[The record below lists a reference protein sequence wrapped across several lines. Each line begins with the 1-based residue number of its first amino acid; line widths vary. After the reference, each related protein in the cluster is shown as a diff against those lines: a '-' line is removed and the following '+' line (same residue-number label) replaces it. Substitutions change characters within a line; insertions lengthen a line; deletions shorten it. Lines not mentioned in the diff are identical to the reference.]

1 MLASGTY
8 QTIHDQTG
16 AYRRIFDAPVR
27 SFNVEKIVRMM
38 EDAP

>member
-16 AYRRIFDAPVR
+16 ACRRIFDAPVR